1 MSIKKKFATAVATA
15 SLLAGLFGS
24 AFVPSA
30 LAARASA
37 TPVVKPAVTEAYA
50 GSDVTSA
57 ATTTATNAGK
67 ARAFG
72 FYSGENAGGSAAAS
86 IDPSTK
92 VTANNDASIGF
103 ELFSTTVA
111 GVGGTL
117 FDFSLADG
125 RDLDLSATSSNSG
138 VLVAW
143 AYDAAGANAACTAL
157 DGVGAATTFAAT
169 DTVSG
174 VSPKFDTG
182 SEAKFYLCLAAAS
195 ATTAATSTITVKANG
210 ITAATVTVT
219 AVGPITSVTLSAVDG
234 ASVAEEN
241 GTAESFWQIVA
252 KDAAGTVVNGKDA
265 STTRAAGVSTLALD
279 FIDDVLNPKN
289 GNGEGSEITT
299 LDSGTAEARVGG
311 FAQYFTLDA
320 DICQEDS
327 GLAANG
333 EAEGDGD
340 AGKSYAVKVAYDA
353 TDEVLSNSVTIL
365 CTGGWDG
372 ATVSSM
378 SVDATSGALEYE
390 DADGFNDIYMTAVI
404 KDAAGRLMGAGLEI
418 DDDSAVK
425 SASSFFTG
433 AGSSLETDY
442 VTNGKG
448 EIGIGT
454 LSPDVTTAK
463 KHAYSVTVNTN
474 FGSAYTS
481 ADPKAA
487 VTGVTPVTKKY
498 SFTYNAS
505 DADASPIVP
514 TVTRNAAK
522 TRATITVDCG
532 VADSLE
538 VIEWDVELANGDLIP
553 YSRKANIDGV
563 VKLTLNKRNTTVR
576 VQAYCFDNDSEVKS
590 VRFR

>member
-1 MSIKKKFATAVATA
+1 MSIKNKFATAVATA

-30 LAARASA
+30 LAGRASA

-57 ATTTATNAGK
+57 ATTTATAAGK

-86 IDPSTK
+86 INPSTK
-92 VTANNDASIGF
+92 TTANDDASIGF

-111 GVGGTL
+111 GAGGTL

-143 AYDAAGANAACTAL
+143 AYNALGANALCTDL

-174 VSPKFDTG
+174 VEPKFDDG
-182 SEAKFYLCLAAAS
+182 SQAKFYLCLAAAS

-241 GTAESFWQIVA
+241 DSVASFWQIVA
-252 KDAAGTVVNGKDA
+252 KDAAGTVVNGKTA

-279 FIDDVLNPKN
+279 FIGDGDNPEN
-289 GNGEGSEITT
+289 A
-299 LDSGTAEARVGG
+299 SGVQINPLSDGVAEARVGG
-311 FAQYFTLDA
+311 YAQYFTLHSQ
-320 DICQEDS
+320 ICKEDT
-327 GLAANG
+327 GLAASG

-353 TDEVLSNSVTIL
+353 DDDVVSSSVTIL

-372 ATVSSM
+372 ATVSSV
-378 SVDATSGALEYE
+378 SVDATAGDLVYE
-390 DADGFNDIYMTAVI
+390 DADGYHDIYITAVI
-404 KDAAGRLMGAGLEI
+404 KDAAGRLMGAGMVI
-418 DDDSAVK
+418 DDSAVV
-425 SASSFFTG
+425 SAHTDFT
-433 AGSSLETDY
+433 GSSLGFETAY
-442 VTNGKG
+442 ETNGKG
-448 EIGIGT
+448 EIAIGD
-454 LSPDVTTAK
+454 LQPDVATAK
-463 KHAYSVTVNTN
+463 KYAYSVTVYVNA
-474 FGSAYTS
+474 GSYQE
-481 ADPKAA
+481 ADGTDITGATA
-487 VTGVTPVTKKY
+487 VKKKY
-498 SFTYNAS
+498 SFTYTAS
-505 DADASPIVP
+505 DSGATSIVP
-514 TVTRNAAK
+514 TVKKNAAK
-522 TRATITVDCG
+522 TRATITVACG
-532 VADSLE
+532 LSDSNE
-538 VIEWDVELANGDLIP
+538 YVDFDVELANGDLIP
-553 YSRKANIDGV
+553 YTRKADIDGD
-563 VKLTLNKRNTTVR
+563 VKLTLNKRRTTVR
-576 VQAYCFDNDSEVKS
+576 VQAYCTDGDSEVIAVSFK
-590 VRFR
+590 